1 MKIIVCGLSLG
12 GLLGYS
18 AYMVRCWFHSLPI
31 YWPINWCLYCI
42 LYTTFHLVEFFL
54 SAIYRLN
61 DLSFKSFLVNQS
73 WQYMICTIFGVI
85 EFWIEHSW
93 FGLHK
98 NQSTVFWFGFVV
110 SSAGLLLR
118 FAAEVKLGT
127 DFTYIIRKEK
137 VGTHELVTNG
147 IYSVFR
153 HPSYTG
159 WFYYCVGR
167 EILLMN
173 PINFLV
179 TAISTWLVIYY
190 RILYEEKYLLS
201 FFEEY
206 EAYQHRTHLFIPFL
220 SSNAAKVSV

>member
-1 MKIIVCGLSLG
+1 M
-12 GLLGYS
+12 
-18 AYMVRCWFHSLPI
+18 
-31 YWPINWCLYCI
+31 
-42 LYTTFHLVEFFL
+42 
-54 SAIYRLN
+54 
-61 DLSFKSFLVNQS
+61 
-73 WQYMICTIFGVI
+73 
-85 EFWIEHSW
+85 
-93 FGLHK
+93 
-98 NQSTVFWFGFVV
+98 V

-190 RILYEEKYLLS
+190 RIL
-201 FFEEY
+201 
-206 EAYQHRTHLFIPFL
+206 
-220 SSNAAKVSV
+220 